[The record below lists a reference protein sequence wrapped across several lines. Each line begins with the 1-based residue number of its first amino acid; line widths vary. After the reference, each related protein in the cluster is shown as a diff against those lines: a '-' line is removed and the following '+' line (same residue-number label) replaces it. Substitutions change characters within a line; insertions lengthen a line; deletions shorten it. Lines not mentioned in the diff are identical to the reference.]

1 MEGRNILDNL
11 WVAEMHTIEIGDI
24 VYAKHTGDWG
34 YVIATKIVAQYHT
47 LTGKPLE
54 REIGYRVEWFN
65 DREPHRAY
73 WYSQDSL
80 WKWDS
85 YEVQGQK
92 NRQLDK

>member
-1 MEGRNILDNL
+1 
-11 WVAEMHTIEIGDI
+11 MHTIEIGDI

-65 DREPHRAY
+65 DREPQTHRAY

-80 WKWDS
+80 WKWDT
-85 YEVQGQK
+85 YEGQK